1 MPLKEYKIFY
11 VSILLCFL
19 LTLIGFLMNFSS
31 SFYQIAFLNKFELNV
46 LEDSLIRI
54 FSALIGLFLFLS
66 IPKKFWYKY
75 NFINLFICFLLLIGV
90 LIFGYEAG
98 GAKRWIDLKIISIQ
112 PFEIF
117 KPFYLAFLSAYFY
130 KHRKDIYYTRKI
142 YFIIFI
148 SFIFFILVALEPNF
162 ASAFSILFVT
172 FMVLFIRGI
181 KFLKIAK
188 LSLLASLLIFLII
201 IFGKNKFSSH
211 VIKRTLNEFKENKE
225 YEQVIQ
231 AKIAITSG
239 GIFGKGIGKGE
250 AKYLY
255 LPEIKKDFIFSL
267 ICEETGILIGT
278 TLMLIY
284 AFIIISLLKISFKT
298 SDPFLSTFTAGFGM
312 FLFYNTF
319 IHIGVNIGVL
329 PVAGVPLPFI
339 SFGGSSLFSNFISI
353 GIILRAINE
362 KEEFFEE
369 KRTYEKEIIL

>member
-1 MPLKEYKIFY
+1 MPLKEYKSFY
-11 VSILLCFL
+11 ISILMCLF
-19 LTLIGFLMNFSS
+19 LTLVGFLMNFSS
-31 SFYQIAFLNKFELNV
+31 SFYQIAFLNKFELSV

-54 FSALIGLFLFLS
+54 FFALIGFFLFLS
-66 IPKKFWYKY
+66 IPKKFWCKY
-75 NFINLFICFLLLIGV
+75 SFLNLLICFLLLIGV
-90 LIFGYEAG
+90 LIFGYKVG
-98 GAKRWIDLKIISIQ
+98 GAKRWIDLKIINIQ

-130 KHRKDIYYTRKI
+130 KHRKDIYFTKKI
-142 YFIIFI
+142 YFIILI
-148 SFIFFILVALEPNF
+148 SLLFFILVALEPNF
-162 ASAFSILFVT
+162 TSAFSILFVT

-188 LSLLASLLIFLII
+188 LSLLASSLIILII
-201 IFGKNKFSSH
+201 ILGKNKFSSH
-211 VIKRTLNEFKENKE
+211 VIKRTLNEFKENRE

-267 ICEETGILIGT
+267 ICEETGILGGT
-278 TLMLIY
+278 FLMFIY
-284 AFIIISLLKISFKT
+284 SFIIISLLKVSFKT
-298 SDPFLSTFTAGFGM
+298 FDPFLSTFTAGFGM

-319 IHIGVNIGVL
+319 IHIGVNIGIL
-329 PVAGVPLPFI
+329 PVIGIPLPFI
-339 SFGGSSLFSNFISI
+339 SFGGSSLLSNFISI

-362 KEEFFEE
+362 KEEIHEE
-369 KRTYEKEIIL
+369 ERIYGKEIIL